1 MQQEKKPKK
10 AQNSHL
16 NASQTA
22 EATCINKNRGLDLK
36 GVLNNNIRE
45 KILKAFLDTAILA
58 RLEDKAMSGYELT
71 TVFMKKFGTVTST
84 STVYA
89 TLYAMERNG
98 LIEGSYSKRSRV
110 YKLTEKGKETL
121 EYARNTVE
129 DTQAFIKTLLR

>member
-1 MQQEKKPKK
+1 M
-10 AQNSHL
+10 
-16 NASQTA
+16 
-22 EATCINKNRGLDLK
+22 K